1 MPLTPA
7 DVHNVAFSKPPIGK
21 RGYNEDEVDQ
31 FLDLVE
37 DTLAQLQDENDE
49 LRSRLEEG
57 GQATA
62 APAQRSEDVD
72 EAAIRREVE
81 QKVRA
86 DFEAQLRSAKQA
98 QEKAEAEARSAK
110 DEAAKARKQAE
121 EAAKAPKQAT
131 APAAAASQP
140 ARSDVSADT
149 HVQAALSLIHI

>member
-57 GQATA
+57 GTDAVAA
-62 APAQRSEDVD
+62 APVKRSDDSAKVD

-81 QKVRA
+81 QNLRA

-131 APAAAASQP
+131 APAAA
-140 ARSDVSADT
+140 VS
-149 HVQAALSLIHI
+149 LSLIHI